1 MFKAVTDNITFFLSG
16 FTITLELA
24 ILGIVGGVILGSILG
39 LGRISKNKFV
49 YHFVSLYIN
58 ILRNIPLILVI
69 FWFYFF
75 MPIITGHSLTPFF
88 SATIAFIIFE
98 SSYFAE
104 IFRSGYQSIR
114 KDLVSAALSTGMT
127 HTQIARYILIPI
139 AFKRMLPSLVTQA
152 IVTFQDT
159 SLAFVIGLREFV
171 KSASIVNNIEV
182 RSIQIYG
189 FVAIV
194 FFIFCFGGSKIAA
207 YFEMVNKKT
216 RLS

>member
-1 MFKAVTDNITFFLSG
+1 MFKAVTNNIVFFLNG
-16 FTITLELA
+16 FTVTLELA
-24 ILGIVGGVILGSILG
+24 ILGIIGGIILGALLG

-49 YHFVSLYIN
+49 YYFVSVYIN

-75 MPIITGHSLTPFF
+75 MPIISGRSFTPFF
-88 SATIAFIIFE
+88 SATISFIIFE
-98 SSYFAE
+98 SAYFAE
-104 IFRSGYQSIR
+104 IFRSGYQSVR
-114 KDLVSAALSTGMT
+114 KDLVSAALSTGMK
-127 HTQIARYILIPI
+127 HTQIAHYILIPI

-171 KSASIVNNIEV
+171 RSASIVDNIEV
-182 RSIQIYG
+182 RSIEIYG

-194 FFIFCFGGSKIAA
+194 FFIFCLGGSKIAA
-207 YFEMVNKKT
+207 YFETVNKKAG
-216 RLS
+216 LS